1 MIELAPYTKESELKK
16 KMHDLF
22 EIPEVHQFMHLFKQ
36 MTQPDAI
43 HRITPDKA
51 YDKYIEL
58 EKMYLQDK
66 KGFKKDKKRTKRRTN
81 RKKS

>member
-1 MIELAPYTKESELKK
+1 
-16 KMHDLF
+16 MHDLF

-58 EKMYLQDK
+58 EEMYLGLYLQGLKKDKKDKKDK
-66 KGFKKDKKRTKRRTN
+66 KGKKRTKRRSK
-81 RKKS
+81 KKSK